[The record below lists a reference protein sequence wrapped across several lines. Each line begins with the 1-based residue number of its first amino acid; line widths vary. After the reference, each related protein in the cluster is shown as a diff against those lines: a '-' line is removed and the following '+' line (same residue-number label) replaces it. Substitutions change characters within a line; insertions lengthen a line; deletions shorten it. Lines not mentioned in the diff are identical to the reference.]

1 LRLVFVVI
9 MRSVYQTEQPLPT
22 KHMVPKSGSISEAAM
37 AITEKE
43 VDHDQHNTLDHDQ
56 SDADN
61 VLVPEGFSL
70 QSFAT
75 GLTFP
80 TAITFSKDHVWF
92 SESGATPDTVPQ
104 IVQIGPDGHPTPV
117 LSSNDL
123 PDGVLAGPITD
134 VTFHDGEIWLTHR
147 QIGANDW
154 LVGAISKFDPADP
167 VGTFKTVLTN
177 LPSTG
182 DHFTEEIKFD
192 DSGRAFFAQGSATNA
207 SVVGPDNQ
215 LVTGWLSQFPNFHD
229 FPAQDIVLNGTEF
242 HAPIAVPGLNP
253 ENQVTAP
260 FMPFGSGPI
269 APGTVVHAATPE
281 TPQEGM
287 IAGNGA
293 VYSFDPNA
301 VDPASTLTLEAW
313 GFRNPFG
320 IGFDPFNPDQLFAT
334 NNGTDVR
341 SAPLDGVQV
350 VDSRPIES
358 DFDDLF
364 VIKTGGAA
372 EFFGWPDF
380 FHDPNTGAVLPVTD
394 PLFAERELPIPPP
407 GFVLD
412 QNFRNGLD
420 VSPAFTEFEE
430 HSSADKF
437 DFSTSARFGSVG
449 DLFVAET
456 GSFPPITGA
465 PDFIGY
471 KVVQVNR
478 DTGAVSDFIA
488 HTSNTVENLF
498 DPNGFNKPIDVKFQ
512 DGAMFIVDFGVFE
525 PGIGLSEPG
534 SGKVWIVT
542 PTAPPDDP
550 NHSAHPVAHHDGLL
564 LA

>member
-1 LRLVFVVI
+1 VFVA
-9 MRSVYQTEQPLPT
+9 PLNA
-22 KHMVPKSGSISEAAM
+22 GSFFFSKEAAM

-80 TAITFSKDHVWF
+80 TAITFSKDHVWV

-104 IVQIGPDGHPTPV
+104 IVQIGPDEHPTPV

-364 VIKTGGAA
+364 VIKTG
-372 EFFGWPDF
+372 
-380 FHDPNTGAVLPVTD
+380 
-394 PLFAERELPIPPP
+394 
-407 GFVLD
+407 
-412 QNFRNGLD
+412 
-420 VSPAFTEFEE
+420 
-430 HSSADKF
+430 
-437 DFSTSARFGSVG
+437 
-449 DLFVAET
+449 
-456 GSFPPITGA
+456 
-465 PDFIGY
+465 
-471 KVVQVNR
+471 
-478 DTGAVSDFIA
+478 
-488 HTSNTVENLF
+488 
-498 DPNGFNKPIDVKFQ
+498 
-512 DGAMFIVDFGVFE
+512 
-525 PGIGLSEPG
+525 
-534 SGKVWIVT
+534 
-542 PTAPPDDP
+542 
-550 NHSAHPVAHHDGLL
+550 
-564 LA
+564 